1 MSLENP
7 NLVQINGYSSDG
19 YEPFKELFAQ
29 NFHFRHESNAQLCI
43 YVNNVR
49 LVDLYRTAIDDT
61 SYTYDTIHIRNAV
74 CIL

>member
-29 NFHFRHESNAQLCI
+29 NFHDRHESNAQLCI
-43 YVNNVR
+43 YVNNG
-49 LVDLYRTAIDDT
+49 I
-61 SYTYDTIHIRNAV
+61 
-74 CIL
+74 